1 MLRLLP
7 PAEHRRARWKNGG
20 GWTTELARAPAEGEG
35 EFDWRISIAEVDVD
49 GEFSRFPG
57 IDRSLLVLA
66 GEGMVLERAGVGA
79 HTLRRSDPPLAFA
92 GELDVFARLLAGPTR
107 DFNVMTRRGTFD
119 HTLTRLELAGTHAL
133 ASAGRETCLIY
144 VEAGSAQLGPHALTQ
159 GHAALLDE
167 PLALLDEPLAL
178 RGHATLVL
186 VTLRRVGG

>member
-7 PAEHRRARWKNGG
+7 PAEHRRVRWKNGG

-79 HTLRRSDPPLAFA
+79 HTLRRGDPPLAFA

-107 DFNVMTRRGTFD
+107 DFNVMTRRGTFE
-119 HTLTRLELAGTHAL
+119 HALTRLELTGTHPL
-133 ASAGRETCLIY
+133 APMHEGRETCLIY
-144 VEAGSAQLGPHALTQ
+144 VEAGRAQLGPHVLAQ

-167 PLALLDEPLAL
+167 GLALQ
-178 RGHATLVL
+178 GHATLVL
-186 VTLRRVGG
+186 ATLRRV